1 MPPTMPRARRASVS
15 RCRIEQMTARRELA
29 ELQRLPRAGN
39 DWRLLQD
46 IASVALACDR
56 RDLQLHSAQALIVR
70 DYLEQPAAHG
80 ATRSRSSAIVP
91 ARGRWLLRTP
101 RPGCR
106 AVRCRGR

>member
-70 DYLEQPAAHG
+70 DYLEQVRP
-80 ATRSRSSAIVP
+80 P
-91 ARGRWLLRTP
+91 LARTMAQCADHEPCW
-101 RPGCR
+101 C
-106 AVRCRGR
+106 